1 MKEIITGV
9 ERLRERERET
19 VWKERRRE
27 VTMEG
32 CLGGARHET
41 RFR

>member
-9 ERLRERERET
+9 TERERET